1 MFMQIK
7 YNIHSVIYSE
17 EYQRYPSCKQ
27 SLALFASPLI
37 FAFLF
42 TEIYKK
48 IRPSGAAKIRP
59 RQPDSTET

>member
-7 YNIHSVIYSE
+7 HNNHSIIYSE

-27 SLALFASPLI
+27 SLSLIASLLI

-42 TEIYKK
+42 TKIYKK
-48 IRPSGAAKIRP
+48 IGPSGAVKIRP

>member
-7 YNIHSVIYSE
+7 YNIYSIGYSE
-17 EYQRYPSCKQ
+17 EHQQYPSCKQ
-27 SLALFASPLI
+27 SLSPFASPLI

>member
-7 YNIHSVIYSE
+7 YNNHSIIYSE

-27 SLALFASPLI
+27 SLALFTSPLI

-48 IRPSGAAKIRP
+48 IGPPGAAKIRS

>member
-27 SLALFASPLI
+27 SLALFASLLI

-48 IRPSGAAKIRP
+48 IGPSGAAKIRP